1 MKTYEK
7 PILVLLE
14 PVPQTDLA
22 LTVGGSDTNIGG
34 DNDVEL

>member
-22 LTVGGSDTNIGG
+22 STLGGSGFGEN
-34 DNDVEL
+34 NDVEL